1 MTHGIAKSD
10 IAIAQLLQYN
20 CYSKHREGA
29 AYYRHSKDRETP
41 FAVYVGL
48 KVFAKTRK
56 RELIDKLHE
65 NGLSVSYDRVLETSG
80 MLGETVIKQYVGEDV
95 VCPPALR
102 KRLFTT
108 SAVDNIDHNPTATT
122 ARTSFH
128 GTSISMFHYPSNE
141 NRGEERASPEV
152 RDSKTRKVLEPP
164 EHYTNI
170 TPAFFKKNPTPTTG
184 FNEVSLPDEALFHRN
199 IKVECEWL
207 EKVKETT
214 DIDEKS
220 NISWSAHHASQ
231 KRKSVCETSI
241 RSLLPLL
248 RDHVHGVATIKHA
261 MKKIREGVEFL
272 NPGQIPVLTADQ
284 PLYALAKQVQWYWPD
299 EYGEDKYVIM
309 FGGLHIEMTALKFIG
324 SMLEDSGW
332 TSTLVEADAAS
343 LGTADSFLSATN
355 VTRTRQAHQV
365 TACTLFQLMK
375 KAYSSYLSEHS
386 VSDKE
391 GSMASFEEW
400 CGIRK
405 KESPHFAFWSLILS
419 MELTIFTLVRAFR
432 EGNVQ
437 LYWKALAA
445 LIPYFFANNNV
456 NYARWLPIHLR
467 DMTCLE
473 KTHPE
478 VAREFHNGN
487 FVVHKSD
494 RNFSLLA
501 LDQAHEQ
508 NDAVIKGDGGAIG
521 LTEDPSALR
530 QWMMAGPEICKFVI
544 YLSTN

>member
-1 MTHGIAKSD
+1 M
-10 IAIAQLLQYN
+10 
-20 CYSKHREGA
+20 

-65 NGLSVSYDRVLETSG
+65 NGPSVSYDRVLEISG
-80 MLGETVIKQYVGEDV
+80 MLGETVIKQHVEEDV

-102 KRLFTT
+102 KGLFTT
-108 SAVDNIDHNPTATT
+108 SAVDNIDHNPTATI

-128 GTSISMFHYPSNE
+128 GTSISMFQHPSNE

-152 RDSKTRKVLEPP
+152 TDSKTRKVPELP

-170 TPAFFKKNPTPTTG
+170 APAFFKQNPTPTTG
-184 FNEVSLPDEALFHRN
+184 FNEVSLPDESLFHRN
-199 IKVECEWL
+199 IRVECEWL
-207 EKVKETT
+207 EKVKDTT
-214 DIDEKS
+214 DVDEKS
-220 NISWSAHHASQ
+220 NITWSAHHASQ

-241 RSLLPLL
+241 SSLLPLL
-248 RDHVHGVATIKHA
+248 RDHAHSIATIKHA

-272 NPGQIPVLTADQ
+272 NPGQVPVLTADQ
-284 PLYALAKQVQWYWPD
+284 PLYALAKQIQWYWPD

-309 FGGLHIEMTALKFIG
+309 FGGLHIKMTALKSIG

-332 TSTLVEADAAS
+332 TSALVEADVAS
-343 LGTADSFLSATN
+343 SGTADSFLSATN

-375 KAYSSYLSEHS
+375 KAYSSYLSENS

-400 CGIRK
+400 CDIRK

-419 MELTIFTLVRAFR
+419 MEFFTLVRAFR
-432 EGNVQ
+432 EGNFQ
-437 LYWKALAA
+437 LYREALAA

-456 NYARWLPIHLR
+456 NYARWLPVSFHFIH
-467 DMTCLE
+467 
-473 KTHPE
+473 
-478 VAREFHNGN
+478 FIS
-487 FVVHKSD
+487 F
-494 RNFSLLA
+494 
-501 LDQAHEQ
+501 
-508 NDAVIKGDGGAIG
+508 
-521 LTEDPSALR
+521 
-530 QWMMAGPEICKFVI
+530 
-544 YLSTN
+544 